1 MPRKPLNGLLVCRAN
16 GRPPFTVCFFFSRR
30 DAKTQQKEGVE
41 WPCGRT
47 RKARKPSYDGH
58 EIAELGRFG
67 TQECG
72 RKIHHVGGEGAAHF
86 VHASYVQK
94 WLDLIRGAHLPTSI
108 DDLRLGAKEPVLPYA
123 DARLLG
129 VLSHTLW
136 FLPNVASCR
145 AMANLLR
152 ARQNAFFADYRIVVC
167 AGAEAGIGLEAL
179 GPVREAMDNPLVS
192 KTITLSC
199 GKLTTGVTIRPWTGI
214 FMLRNLSSP
223 ETYFQAAF
231 RVQSPWTAQDENGRT
246 VILKRE
252 CYVFD
257 FALDRSLR
265 QIADYATRLSVDE
278 PNPERK
284 VGEFIR
290 FLPVLAYEGSVMR
303 QIDAAEI
310 LDIAM
315 SGTSATLLAKRW
327 QSALLVNVD
336 NETLGRLL
344 GNEEAMKALMKIE
357 GFRTIHDDIETIISK
372 SEQVR
377 EARREGR
384 DLSAK
389 EKRELSAA
397 EKEYRSKRRQIQEQ
411 LMHFATRIPIFMYLT
426 DHREV
431 SLVDLIQ
438 HVESALFT
446 RTTGLSI
453 QDFNLLLSLNVF
465 NASVMNDAIY
475 KFKRYEDSSLDYA
488 RVNRHAAET
497 GVGVF
502 DTVLPRG
509 C

>member
-1 MPRKPLNGLLVCRAN
+1 
-16 GRPPFTVCFFFSRR
+16 
-30 DAKTQQKEGVE
+30 
-41 WPCGRT
+41 
-47 RKARKPSYDGH
+47 
-58 EIAELGRFG
+58 
-67 TQECG
+67 
-72 RKIHHVGGEGAAHF
+72 
-86 VHASYVQK
+86 
-94 WLDLIRGAHLPTSI
+94 
-108 DDLRLGAKEPVLPYA
+108 
-123 DARLLG
+123 
-129 VLSHTLW
+129 
-136 FLPNVASCR
+136 
-145 AMANLLR
+145 MANLLR

-377 EARREGR
+377 EARREGW

-488 RVNRHAAET
+488 GVNRHAAET

>member
-1 MPRKPLNGLLVCRAN
+1 MGYSFVGPVG
-16 GRPPFTVCFFFSRR
+16 GRPLPYVFFFSRR

-47 RKARKPSYDGH
+47 RKARKPSYDGR

-67 TQECG
+67 AQEGG
-72 RKIHHVGGEGAAHF
+72 RKLHHVGGEGAVHF

-384 DLSAK
+384 ELSAK

-397 EKEYRSKRRQIQEQ
+397 DPGAIDAFCNAHSHFHVLDGPSGGVARRPHPACGVRA
-411 LMHFATRIPIFMYLT
+411 LYADDRT
-426 DHREV
+426 
-431 SLVDLIQ
+431 VD
-438 HVESALFT
+438 
-446 RTTGLSI
+446 TGLQPSAVAECL
-453 QDFNLLLSLNVF
+453 QCV
-465 NASVMNDAIY
+465 
-475 KFKRYEDSSLDYA
+475 
-488 RVNRHAAET
+488 RHERRDLQVQA
-497 GVGVF
+497 
-502 DTVLPRG
+502 L
-509 C
+509 

>member
-1 MPRKPLNGLLVCRAN
+1 M
-16 GRPPFTVCFFFSRR
+16 
-30 DAKTQQKEGVE
+30 
-41 WPCGRT
+41 
-47 RKARKPSYDGH
+47 
-58 EIAELGRFG
+58 
-67 TQECG
+67 
-72 RKIHHVGGEGAAHF
+72 
-86 VHASYVQK
+86 QK

-136 FLPNVASCR
+136 FLSNVASCR

-152 ARQNAFFADYRIVVC
+152 ARQNAFFTDYRIVVC

-290 FLPVLAYEGSVMR
+290 FLPVLVYEGSVMR

-488 RVNRHAAET
+488 GVNRHAAET